1 VVRPAASPPWAGGLP
16 PDPAGPL
23 AAFYR
28 EPGGATAAGKAGPV
42 LAANVGEGCKAAPG
56 G

>member
-1 VVRPAASPPWAGGLP
+1 MGRGGLP

-23 AAFYR
+23 AGAYR
-28 EPGGATAAGKAGPV
+28 EPGGTTVAGQAGPV
-42 LAANVGEGCKAAPG
+42 LTAGFGEGCKAAPG